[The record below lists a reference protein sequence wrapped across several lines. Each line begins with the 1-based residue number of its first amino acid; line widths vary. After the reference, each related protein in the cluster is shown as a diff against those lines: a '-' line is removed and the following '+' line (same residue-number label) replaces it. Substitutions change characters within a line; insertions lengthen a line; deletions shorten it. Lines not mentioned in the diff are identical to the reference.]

1 MQRTT
6 LSKEFPMHAR
16 LLRSLA
22 VLVLLSALATGFC
35 APSLVQAQATTAAIA
50 TPFAAQAGTSAPRIS
65 PIRPVTTYSIVAR
78 DPKTGELGV
87 AVQSHWFSVGTAVPW
102 ARAGVGAVATQ
113 SMVDL
118 TYGPLGLDMMAAGRS
133 APASLKA
140 LLQADDHPEIR
151 QVAMIDAQG
160 RVAVHTGSGCIAEA
174 GDHAGEN
181 YSCQANLMEKNT
193 VPDAMAAAF
202 EAAKGD
208 LSQRMLAA
216 LQAAQ
221 QEGGDI
227 RGRQSAAMLVVKGTP
242 SGQAWN
248 DIVVDLR
255 VEDAPKPVEELGRLL
270 VLQHGYDMMNQ
281 GDLAV
286 EKGDLAAAKRA
297 YGAAQRILG
306 DNLEASYWY
315 AVALCNAGETDSALA
330 MFKEIFEKGENWRT
344 LTPRIVKA
352 GFLKADDE
360 LLARI
365 MAQ

>member
-1 MQRTT
+1 
-6 LSKEFPMHAR
+6 
-16 LLRSLA
+16 
-22 VLVLLSALATGFC
+22 
-35 APSLVQAQATTAAIA
+35 
-50 TPFAAQAGTSAPRIS
+50 
-65 PIRPVTTYSIVAR
+65 
-78 DPKTGELGV
+78 
-87 AVQSHWFSVGTAVPW
+87 
-102 ARAGVGAVATQ
+102 
-113 SMVDL
+113 
-118 TYGPLGLDMMAAGRS
+118 
-133 APASLKA
+133 
-140 LLQADDHPEIR
+140 
-151 QVAMIDAQG
+151 
-160 RVAVHTGSGCIAEA
+160 
-174 GDHAGEN
+174 
-181 YSCQANLMEKNT
+181 
-193 VPDAMAAAF
+193 
-202 EAAKGD
+202 
-208 LSQRMLAA
+208 
-216 LQAAQ
+216 
-221 QEGGDI
+221 
-227 RGRQSAAMLVVKGTP
+227 MLVVKGTP